1 MDHMDLHGASAAHNL
16 HLVWLL
22 ALQLGWMFDMWRKDK
37 DGRDK
42 LQTLKGH
49 VDVPTAATDTA
60 AIIERVVSQLVINA
74 QTYKVSELSCWMVS
88 NSLCCSQISQLTKPA
103 HVLGCKRAILHDW

>member
-1 MDHMDLHGASAAHNL
+1 MLWLSAM
-16 HLVWLL
+16 
-22 ALQLGWMFDMWRKDK
+22 QLGWMFDMWRKDK

-49 VDVPTAATDTA
+49 VDVPSAATDTA

-74 QTYKVSELSCWMVS
+74 QTYKVPELSCWMVFS
-88 NSLCCSQISQLTKPA
+88 NPCCILMASSRSPPHAGLQ
-103 HVLGCKRAILHDW
+103 AILHDWWCAASDCGSELEPKR

>member
-1 MDHMDLHGASAAHNL
+1 
-16 HLVWLL
+16 
-22 ALQLGWMFDMWRKDK
+22 MWRKDK

-49 VDVPTAATDTA
+49 VDVPTAAADTA

-74 QTYKVSELSCWMVS
+74 QTYKVPELSCWMVFS
-88 NSLCCSQISQLTKPA
+88 KPCCGLIGQLTEPA
-103 HVLGCKRAILHDW
+103 HTRSCKHAVLQEG

>member
-1 MDHMDLHGASAAHNL
+1 
-16 HLVWLL
+16 
-22 ALQLGWMFDMWRKDK
+22 MWRKDK

-49 VDVPTAATDTA
+49 VDVPSAAADTA

-74 QTYKVSELSCWMVS
+74 QTYKVPELSCWMVFS
-88 NSLCCSQISQLTKPA
+88 KPCCILISQLTKPA
-103 HVLGCKRAILHDW
+103 HTLGCKYAMMHDWCDMH